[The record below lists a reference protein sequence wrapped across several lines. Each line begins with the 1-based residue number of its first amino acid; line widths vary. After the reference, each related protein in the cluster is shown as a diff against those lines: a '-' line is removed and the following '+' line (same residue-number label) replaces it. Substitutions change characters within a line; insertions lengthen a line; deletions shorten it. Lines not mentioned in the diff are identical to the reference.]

1 MVLPTLCGAGAMI
14 YSLEVRTTLREEP
27 QGQPQDVV
35 EDVPV
40 NGRGTWSR
48 SILLTWPE

>member
-1 MVLPTLCGAGAMI
+1 MVLPTLCGTGAMI

-35 EDVPV
+35 EDVPYVVPV
-40 NGRGTWSR
+40 NFTD
-48 SILLTWPE
+48 LA